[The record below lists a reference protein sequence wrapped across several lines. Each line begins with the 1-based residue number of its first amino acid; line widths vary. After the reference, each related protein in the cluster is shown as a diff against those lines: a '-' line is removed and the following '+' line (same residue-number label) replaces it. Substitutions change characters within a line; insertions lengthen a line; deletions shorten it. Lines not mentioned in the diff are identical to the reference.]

1 MTPAHG
7 FSSCACACAGRT
19 ASSRRS
25 ANFFTR
31 QSLMQKKARPEP
43 GSSSLRE
50 LLLGFGLGVDLGV
63 ALGFGLGFRLGG
75 LLVAFAFLLGLG
87 FRLRLALG
95 FGLRRL
101 RVGAERERGR
111 DQCHKQILQH
121 GALLIYWT
129 VDPLR
134 ICANNARSAG
144 ALTLALCPDCDFQP
158 LHAVVAEARHVPR
171 RLQRL
176 HIAGAIGGTTGELVL
191 AGARRP
197 GRAPSLPR
205 IRGGLLNARFLPYA
219 VDAEFD
225 ARDRCGARP
234 GASDDFE
241 RPRVDD

>member
-7 FSSCACACAGRT
+7 FSSCACAGRT

-50 LLLGFGLGVDLGV
+50 LLLGFGLGV
-63 ALGFGLGFRLGG
+63 ALGLGFGFRLGG
-75 LLVAFAFLLGLG
+75 LLVAFAFLLGFG

-95 FGLRRL
+95 FGLRCL

-121 GALLIYWT
+121 GALLICWT
-129 VDPLR
+129 VDPWR

-144 ALTLALCPDCDFQP
+144 ALTLALCPDCDF
-158 LHAVVAEARHVPR
+158 
-171 RLQRL
+171 
-176 HIAGAIGGTTGELVL
+176 
-191 AGARRP
+191 
-197 GRAPSLPR
+197 
-205 IRGGLLNARFLPYA
+205 
-219 VDAEFD
+219 
-225 ARDRCGARP
+225 
-234 GASDDFE
+234 
-241 RPRVDD
+241 